1 MAFRDKIIITILII
15 AIVLT
20 TLWWLHALYERF
32 TAIGPANG
40 GQYIEAA
47 VGQPTAINPLLAP
60 GSQASS
66 DRLLAK
72 LVFSGLYAY
81 DSEGQLKT
89 DIANNAQ
96 KSDDGLQYTIS
107 IKDNITFHDGESL
120 TADDI
125 VFTYNIAKDPSYDS
139 VVSGLQIAWR
149 DIEIEKQDNYT
160 VIFKLTKQRGDF
172 LHLLT
177 LGIIPQHVWKE
188 ITPVQFRLAEFNQKP
203 IGAGPYEYAS
213 SNVSPQG
220 QITSYTLRSFEN
232 YHHGEPLI
240 TKFVMQ
246 IYPDQASAIDAF
258 NGGTVS
264 GVTAGSRDL
273 ISQLVAT
280 QKSQVILRRPSYF
293 GIFFNQTKNF
303 ALASAEVRE
312 ALLHSINRNELV
324 DEVFGTSAFPV
335 RSALLEGMEGYAE
348 SEQQPAYNLDEAIK
362 ILEEKKWTLGED
374 GVRFLGAGEE
384 KQRLAFTISVSAD
397 RDQIV
402 QTAEIL
408 ARQWEKIGAEVT
420 IDKRAQDDL
429 DTNIV
434 REREYESLITFHPMR
449 WDQPNIFALWH
460 SKEKDHPGLNYSG
473 LRDGPMDNALEAL
486 QTESD
491 TERRKIIY
499 ENIQSRIKIQDPAAF
514 LFATGFLFAYDS
526 QLNGINLQNVNA
538 PQDRFTDIHKWYI
551 KQKRQLKK
559 SGS

>member
-1 MAFRDKIIITILII
+1 MTFRDKVIITLLVI
-15 AIVLT
+15 AIILT
-20 TLWWLHALYERF
+20 TLWWFGALYEKF
-32 TAIGPANG
+32 TALGPARG

-60 GSQASS
+60 GSQATS
-66 DRLLAK
+66 DRLLTK
-72 LVFSGLYAY
+72 LTFSGLYAY
-81 DSEGQLKT
+81 DNKGQLQT
-89 DIANNAQ
+89 DIASNLV
-96 KSDDGLQYTIS
+96 KSDDGLEYTVT
-107 IKDNITFHDGESL
+107 IKENITFHDGESL
-120 TADDI
+120 TADDVI
-125 VFTYNIAKDPSYDS
+125 FTYNIAKDPSYDA

-149 DIEIEKQDNYT
+149 DIEIEKKDE
-160 VIFKLTKQRGDF
+160 LTIKFRLEKKRGDF

-177 LGIIPQHVWKE
+177 LGILPQHVWKE

-213 SNVSPQG
+213 NNVSSQG
-220 QITSYTLRSFEN
+220 QTTSYTLRSFQN

-246 IYPDQASAIDAF
+246 IYPDQVSAIDAF

-273 ISQLVAT
+273 INQLVAT

-293 GIFFNQTKNF
+293 GIFFNQTKSF

-312 ALLHSINRNELV
+312 ALLHSIDRTALV
-324 DEVFGTSAFPV
+324 DEVFGVSAFPL
-335 RSALLEGMEGYAE
+335 RSALLKGMEGYVE
-348 SEQQPAYNLDEAIK
+348 SEQQPEHNLDEANR
-362 ILEEKKWTLGED
+362 ILDEKKWVRAED
-374 GVRFLGAGEE
+374 GVRVLNTGEE

-397 RDQIV
+397 REQIV

-408 ARQWEKIGAEVT
+408 AQQWARIGAEVT
-420 IDKRAQDDL
+420 VDKRGQDDL

-434 REREYESLITFHPMR
+434 REREYDSLITFHPMR
-449 WDQPNIFALWH
+449 WDQPNLFALWH

-491 TERRKIIY
+491 PERRRIIY

-526 QLNGINLQNVNA
+526 ELRGINLENVNA

-559 SGS
+559 KSD